1 MFSGILNGLVFSFFT
16 AFFIKDLNIVV
27 NKVIPEIPIDNFI
40 NSIIN
45 EEVLQEEET
54 ESVMTPF
61 FEYEKIFRNNP
72 LSIPR
77 KNN

>member
-1 MFSGILNGLVFSFFT
+1 MEERS
-16 AFFIKDLNIVV
+16 NIVF
-27 NKVIPEIPIDNFI
+27 NKVIPEIPKDNFI

-54 ESVMTPF
+54 ESVMSPF